1 MRREYE
7 EALEKVGVRVLDVY
21 RFKDKDIIR
30 FFYKGKVYVVDLKRY
45 YDSMKPDDLVN
56 AVLSHTA

>member
-30 FFYKGKVYVVDLKRY
+30 FLYKGKVYVADLKRY

>member
-30 FFYKGKVYVVDLKRY
+30 FLYKGKVYVVDLKRY